1 MFKCIYIYYFVLVK
15 GCVCI
20 SVRDDENE
28 RVREK
33 AISLSSEKSDNQQ
46 FHFGQF
52 VRKSQNQ
59 ESSASLRTEFKFG
72 DQDFKLEDSSSI
84 SMEGFC
90 IQ

>member
-33 AISLSSEKSDNQQ
+33 AISLSSEKSDNQ
-46 FHFGQF
+46 
-52 VRKSQNQ
+52 
-59 ESSASLRTEFKFG
+59 
-72 DQDFKLEDSSSI
+72 
-84 SMEGFC
+84 
-90 IQ
+90 